1 MVRGGANQRK
11 YLAIL
16 AEGFDLLLW
25 NVQAGKEIG
34 YEENMPGCQFLNI
47 QKIFSVKINQ
57 YHIIGEEVERSRR
70 NIFRYSGR
78 ILSKDSALEGGKGM
92 KCTFIEVKHIWGNT
106 FGNSNVTFGQK
117 KVGFSRPKTM
127 ATKFSHNV

>member
-1 MVRGGANQRK
+1 M
-11 YLAIL
+11 
-16 AEGFDLLLW
+16 
-25 NVQAGKEIG
+25 
-34 YEENMPGCQFLNI
+34 
-47 QKIFSVKINQ
+47 
-57 YHIIGEEVERSRR
+57 ERSRG

-117 KVGFSRPKTM
+117 RSGFQGQKQWQPKFHI
-127 ATKFSHNV
+127 KFKNPGPPPPYLGNIPKKKTIFGCFPTNDILLG

>member
-1 MVRGGANQRK
+1 MN
-11 YLAIL
+11 
-16 AEGFDLLLW
+16 
-25 NVQAGKEIG
+25 
-34 YEENMPGCQFLNI
+34 
-47 QKIFSVKINQ
+47 INQ
-57 YHIIGEEVERSRR
+57 YHIIGEEVERSRE

-117 KVGFSRPKTM
+117 VGFSRPKTM
-127 ATKFSHNV
+127 ATKISHTV

>member
-1 MVRGGANQRK
+1 M
-11 YLAIL
+11 
-16 AEGFDLLLW
+16 
-25 NVQAGKEIG
+25 
-34 YEENMPGCQFLNI
+34 
-47 QKIFSVKINQ
+47 KINQ
-57 YHIIGEEVERSRR
+57 YHIIGEEVERSRE

-117 KVGFSRPKTM
+117 SRVFKAKNNGHQIFT
-127 ATKFSHNV
+127 

>member
-1 MVRGGANQRK
+1 M
-11 YLAIL
+11 
-16 AEGFDLLLW
+16 
-25 NVQAGKEIG
+25 
-34 YEENMPGCQFLNI
+34 
-47 QKIFSVKINQ
+47 KINQ
-57 YHIIGEEVERSRR
+57 YHIIGEEVERSRG

-117 KVGFSRPKTM
+117 RSGFQNNDLLIYRVSQKEYP
-127 ATKFSHNV
+127 SGNS